1 MNDHFLIIL
10 RKNNGLTL
18 IELIVA
24 MVVISIAFS
33 GVLLIMNYATS
44 HSADPVLQRQALA
57 IAESYLEE
65 IMLKEVT
72 DPDGV
77 GEGSRALYDDVSD
90 YDGLDDN
97 GAKDQL
103 GNAISGLSNYQVKV
117 VVNEVASGLGPTE
130 SKVDTWQITVRVID
144 PAQESFSLTGY
155 RCDY

>member
-1 MNDHFLIIL
+1 MTNDTLFTL
-10 RKNNGLTL
+10 RKNTGLTL
-18 IELIVA
+18 VELIVA
-24 MVVISIAFS
+24 MVVISIAFT

-65 IMLKEVT
+65 IMLKDVT

-77 GEGSRALYDDVSD
+77 GEGSRALYDDISD
-90 YDGLDDN
+90 YDGMDDN

-117 VVNEVASGLGPTE
+117 VVNDVASSLGPTG
-130 SKVDTWQITVRVID
+130 SKVDAWQIIVTVKD
-144 PAQESFSLTGY
+144 PAQESISLTGY

>member
-1 MNDHFLIIL
+1 MTYDTLLSI
-10 RKNNGLTL
+10 RKNTGLTL
-18 IELIVA
+18 VELIVA
-24 MVVISIAFS
+24 MVVISIAFT

-65 IMLKEVT
+65 IMLKDVT

-103 GNAISGLSNYQVKV
+103 GNAISGLSSYQVKV
-117 VVNEVASGLGPTE
+117 VVNEAASSLGPTG
-130 SKVDTWQITVRVID
+130 SKVDAWQIIVTVKD
-144 PAQESFSLTGY
+144 PAQESISLTGY